1 VALHPNVERF
11 RTALNA
17 RARATL
23 NEDDA
28 AAVEDVL
35 ASDVAWHGAVDGSG
49 DGVTGRDAALAAWT
63 AFGQQGT
70 QVEVGEV
77 YADDIHV
84 TAVLEY
90 SSGSGPSVRQVNVFH
105 LDDDGKVEQFWGLP
119 TDTRVAEALATG
131 TTVPDHPKLERF
143 QNAERA
149 RARAT
154 FVPEDVALLNNFFMD
169 EVVWHSGGKTEWN
182 VDPESFDA
190 VIKRYK
196 GFKAATGGTLKLE
209 ILEAFA
215 DDTHAV
221 SLVRLTAERPGHPDK
236 HMDVKEC
243 LVFHLTPEGKA
254 YEFWGIPH
262 DADERDAFWID
273 DRPQEVIRAEVATA
287 LGLPALLTKQGTDG
301 QLSMLEVEL
310 PPLALLAPVHTHVNQ
325 DEASY
330 ILEGELNFYLDGEVT
345 THRAGEFAFKPKGVP
360 HTIFNTSDKT
370 ARFLEFCWPGGLDEY
385 LEDLADAVSQ
395 PGPPDPKL
403 MAEIAQ
409 KHGIFQDFAS
419 IDALVQ
425 QYGVHQ
431 LGM

>member
-1 VALHPNVERF
+1 MAPHPNVERF
-11 RTALNA
+11 RNALAARGQASLVGNA
-17 RARATL
+17 T
-23 NEDDA
+23 
-28 AAVEDVL
+28 AVEDVL
-35 ASDVAWHGAVDGSG
+35 SDGVVWHGAASDGAGRSG
-49 DGVTGRDAALAAWT
+49 AVEAWT
-63 AFGQQGT
+63 AFGKDG
-70 QVEVGEV
+70 VAVRVDEV
-77 YADDIHV
+77 YADDVHV
-84 TAVLEY
+84 AAVLEY
-90 SSGSGPSVRQVNVFH
+90 AGGSGPNVRQVTVIH
-105 LDDDGKVEQFWGLP
+105 LDDAGKAEQIWGLP
-119 TDTRVAEALATG
+119 TDREVAEALAAG

-154 FVPEDVALLNNFFMD
+154 FSDEDLALLNNFFLP

-182 VDPESFDA
+182 VSPEGFDA

-196 GFKAATGGTLKLE
+196 GFKAATGGTIELH
-209 ILEAFA
+209 IREAYA

-221 SLVRLTAERPGHPDK
+221 SLVRLTADRPNHPDK

-254 YEFWGIPH
+254 YEFWGIPE
-262 DADERDAFWID
+262 DSEERDAFWID
-273 DRPQEVIRAEVATA
+273 DRPQEVIRAEVAKA
-287 LGLPALLTKQGTDG
+287 LGLPALLTKAGTG
-301 QLSMLEVEL
+301 GALTMLEVHL
-310 PPLALLAPVHTHVNQ
+310 PPLALLAPVHTHVSQ

-345 THRAGEFAFKPKGVP
+345 THKAGEFAFKPKGVP
-360 HTIFNTSDKT
+360 HTIFNTSGAP

-395 PGPPDPKL
+395 PGPPNPKL
-403 MAEIAQ
+403 MAEIADR
-409 KHGIFQDFAS
+409 HGIVQDFSS
-419 IDALVQ
+419 IATLGE

>member
-1 VALHPNVERF
+1 MAPHPNVERF

-17 RARATL
+17 RG
-23 NEDDA
+23 EA
-28 AAVEDVL
+28 ALDGNAGAVEDVL
-35 ASDVAWHGAVDGSG
+35 ASGVVWHGAAGGSDNG
-49 DGVTGRDAALAAWT
+49 ASGKDAALAAWT
-63 AFGQQGT
+63 SFGKDGV

-90 SSGSGPSVRQVNVFH
+90 SSGSGPSIRQVNVVH
-105 LDDDGKVEQFWGLP
+105 LDDDGKAEHIWGLP
-119 TDTRVAEALATG
+119 TDAEVADALAAG
-131 TTVPDHPKLERF
+131 TTVPDHPKLDRF
-143 QNAERA
+143 QTAERA

-154 FVPEDVALLNNFFMD
+154 FSEEDLALLNNFFLP

-182 VDPESFDA
+182 VSPDGFDQ

-209 ILEAFA
+209 IREAFA

-221 SLVRLTAERPGHPDK
+221 SLVRLTADRPGHPDK

-243 LVFHLTPEGKA
+243 LVFHLNPEGKA
-254 YEFWGIPH
+254 YEFWGIPE
-262 DADERDAFWID
+262 DSEERDAFWID
-273 DRPQEVIRAEVATA
+273 DRPQEEIRAAAAAA
-287 LGLPALLTKQGTDG
+287 LGLPALLTKQGTNG
-301 QLSMLEVEL
+301 ALTMLEVHL
-310 PPLALLAPVHTHVNQ
+310 PPLALLAPVHTHLNQ

-330 ILEGELNFYLDGEVT
+330 ILEGELNFYLDGVVT
-345 THRAGEFAFKPKGVP
+345 THKAGEFAFKPKGVP

-395 PGPPDPKL
+395 PGPPNPKL
-403 MAEIAQ
+403 MAEIAD
-409 KHGIFQDFAS
+409 KHGIVQDFSTIAT
-419 IDALVQ
+419 LGE